1 MFKHVSLLRLKRSW
15 NGCRPREGGAF
26 TLIELLVVIA
36 IIAIL
41 AAMLL
46 PALSKAKGEAI
57 QTKCLDNLK
66 QVNLAMVMYCADNK
80 DTTPNSNTVVI
91 LGTTYAIWWWYKELD
106 KSYAGIKVSS
116 SNDLV
121 FQCPMDRGWVLHGYP
136 NPLWTYGGPT
146 ATPSEPDY
154 GSYVYNGCDNNDGNG
169 YNLNNVVLARVRH
182 PARTWLMGEW
192 PIQWSYSWHFNLYK
206 TQDIQYSNAL
216 VNVGFVDGHVSYI
229 KCYYN
234 PIDGTAP
241 IAYPTPEIPTIYN
254 YQNAPD

>member
-1 MFKHVSLLRLKRSW
+1 MRAKQTD
-15 NGCRPREGGAF
+15 NGRRPREGGAF

-66 QVNLAMVMYCADNK
+66 QLNLAMVMYCGDYK
-80 DTTPNSNTVVI
+80 DTTPNSNTVV
-91 LGTTYAIWWWYKELD
+91 LYGTTYAIWWWYKELD
-106 KSYAGIKVSS
+106 KGYAGIKVSS

-121 FQCPMDRGWVLHGYP
+121 FQCPMDRGWVLNGYP
-136 NPLWTYGGPT
+136 KPLWTYGGLT
-146 ATPSEPDY
+146 AGAEDPDY

-169 YNLNNVVLARVRH
+169 YNMNNVVLGRVRH

-192 PIQWSYSWHFNLYK
+192 PLQWSYSWHFNLYK

-216 VNVGFVDGHVSYI
+216 VNVSFVDGHVSYI

-234 PIDGTAP
+234 PLDGVAP
-241 IAYPTPEIPTIYN
+241 IAYPTPEIPPIYN